1 MAPKQTF
8 KQVATKRNSYLTQ
21 TCPKTTGKGFLLTY
35 ISLKI
40 WELRHS
46 HSFIRMHGKEV
57 ARIVTIVNKHS
68 FNLQKPYISY
78 RRSYFT
84 KFVPPTTA
92 KHQTSGWFLWSLAIL
107 LPNSFEVGNFLSLH
121 VHELT
126 HGFKATD
133 LERLQTLRCL
143 RAVGRRNQ
151 TSQCKHGHPVK
162 KICKMNTIPPFW
174 SASRVCVENII
185 WITKCAM
192 FPLFMSKIKWS
203 EPIIQGMDLQPS
215 L

>member
-1 MAPKQTF
+1 MFIGNNFPELGTNLVAALPSWKWRQNKPSNGLQQKGIHIWHKHVPKLR
-8 KQVATKRNSYLTQ
+8 ALTS
-21 TCPKTTGKGFLLTY
+21 KGFLLTY

-162 KICKMNTIPPFW
+162 KYAK
-174 SASRVCVENII
+174 
-185 WITKCAM
+185 WIQYHH
-192 FPLFMSKIKWS
+192 F
-203 EPIIQGMDLQPS
+203 DLRRGFVWKTS
-215 L
+215 FE